1 MSVLSV
7 GALFR
12 TARVRVLPRFGA
24 ALGLS
29 LLVLTAC
36 DGPAPELPGLDA
48 EAFRADRR
56 GCAGYRDEHR
66 LILKSLT
73 PRLLGLRERQITR
86 MLGRPDAA
94 ELGDRGQ
101 RVYLYSLTPGP
112 ACGAHGR
119 GLEPTLLRVRFNA
132 VDKVSEAL
140 VME

>member
-1 MSVLSV
+1 MSVFPD
-7 GALFR
+7 GPRA
-12 TARVRVLPRFGA
+12 VLLRRISIGFIF
-24 ALGLS
+24 S
-29 LLVLTAC
+29 LLTAC
-36 DGPAPELPGLDA
+36 DPPAPELPGLDV

-66 LILKSLT
+66 LVIKSLT
-73 PRLLGLRERQITR
+73 PRLLGLRESQISR
-86 MLGRPDAA
+86 LLGRPDAA

-112 ACGAHGR
+112 ACGASTR
-119 GLEPTLLRVRFNA
+119 AIEPTLLRVRFNA